1 MIVVIFH
8 LRIPRSFW
16 NRRHRL
22 LRDESFEHPVVLG
35 QSSTYVSEFWLPSAI
50 FIAKQCGT
58 VCTFHSAQRKSGM
71 AARGLGS
78 YPIRGTAG
86 AQALPDSKLP
96 PSFAPH
102 VRNCKQK
109 PTLPYDF
116 ADFGALFAN
125 RRNGKISRC
134 SRCRPSFRASFQ
146 QSRAARTNM
155 RSMVKATTAQGT
167 REFLSIA
174 N

>member
-1 MIVVIFH
+1 MIIFIWT
-8 LRIPRSFW
+8 RKPRFFS

-35 QSSTYVSEFWLPSAI
+35 QSSTYVNEFSLPSAI

-78 YPIRGTAG
+78 YPIRDTAG
-86 AQALPDSKLP
+86 AQVLPDSKLP

-109 PTLPYDF
+109 PTLRSEEHTSE
-116 ADFGALFAN
+116 L
-125 RRNGKISRC
+125 
-134 SRCRPSFRASFQ
+134 
-146 QSRAARTNM
+146 QSPM
-155 RSMVKATTAQGT
+155 
-167 REFLSIA
+167 
-174 N
+174 